1 MKRYKGYFLL
11 EAMVVVAICSL
22 FLALPRRSLS
32 GHGKGMKEENAVVFM
47 GAIIGEMRLSAETM
61 TARKF
66 QAYGSTLELYKPGNL
81 LRKRVYLSKNS
92 RVATL
97 KLNNPSFGIGPNYS
111 FEIFNM
117 TTSTGILQFYKD
129 NVKECEVMVNFGTQ
143 AFDIR

>member
-1 MKRYKGYFLL
+1 M
-11 EAMVVVAICSL
+11 EVIVVIAVLGL
-22 FLALPRRSLS
+22 FFSLPRRSFDS
-32 GHGKGMKEENAVVFM
+32 GSKGLREENAVVFM

-66 QAYGSTLELYKPGNL
+66 QTYNSTLELYKPGNL
-81 LRKRVYLSKNS
+81 LRKRVYLSRDS

>member
-1 MKRYKGYFLL
+1 M
-11 EAMVVVAICSL
+11 EVIVVIAILSL
-22 FLALPRRSLS
+22 FLSLPRRSFD
-32 GHGKGMKEENAVVFM
+32 GGQKGLREENAVVFM

-61 TARKF
+61 TSRKF
-66 QAYGSTLELYKPGNL
+66 QAYNSTLELYKPGNL
-81 LRKRVYLSKNS
+81 LRKRVYLSSNS

>member
-11 EAMVVVAICSL
+11 EAMVVIAICSL
-22 FLALPRRSLS
+22 FLALPKRSLS
-32 GHGKGMKEENAVVFM
+32 GHGTGAREENAIVFM
-47 GAIIGEMRLSAETM
+47 GAIIGEMRLSAQTM
-61 TARKF
+61 TVRKF
-66 QAYGSTLELYKPGNL
+66 QAYGSTLELYKPGNI
-81 LRKRVYLSKNS
+81 LRKRVYLSQNS
-92 RVATL
+92 KVATV

-117 TTSTGILQFYKD
+117 TTSTGTLIFYRD